1 MKKITE
7 LPFATVAE
15 LFHKAFAVYAFDTVW
30 DISFTSCGEIY
41 IHRNNNE
48 NVFKV
53 KDNPTCKIGEDNKI
67 QLVTAGGVIFNC
79 WVLTP
84 TEFVSNNPII
94 KRAIE
99 AQK

>member
-7 LPFATVAE
+7 LKFEVVAE
-15 LFHKAFAVYAFDTVW
+15 IFHKAFAAYGHGSVW

-41 IHRNNNE
+41 IHLGGNE
-48 NVFKV
+48 KVFKYT
-53 KDNPTCKIGEDNKI
+53 DNPVVKIHEGFVRLTSTEGEEFR
-67 QLVTAGGVIFNC
+67 LL
-79 WVLTP
+79 VLTP